1 MSDPAA
7 VMITLAVLFTA
18 GILVWPL
25 VRAMARRLEGGGGNA
40 QLQGELEA
48 LRDRLQQLEQS
59 QARVVELEERLD
71 FTERLLA
78 QSREPDRLER

>member
-1 MSDPAA
+1 
-7 VMITLAVLFTA
+7 MITLAVLFTA

-59 QARVVELEERLD
+59 QGRMGELEERVD
-71 FTERLLA
+71 FAERLLA
-78 QSREPDRLER
+78 QGREPDRLGAEGGHRA